1 MAEFNL
7 IQSTDFKI
15 KELVIVS
22 KYGKIDI
29 SSMFEEINIYD
40 SVFSTCVT
48 GNIII
53 TDAIGLSDML
63 LFDGTEILLVDIDK
77 GGDFFPLKRSFR
89 IYKQSNRKDI
99 NMTGETY
106 VLHFSSE
113 ELIFSNQ
120 QKISRSYNTTYA
132 EMAVSILNQDLQIP
146 IEEFKGVFD
155 SSIGVKKVIIPNLPP
170 LEAIQWIAKRAIDKN
185 NSPTFL
191 FFQNN
196 EGYNFC
202 TISSMMEREPLF
214 TVNFG
219 AKNLTDSIGS
229 EIVGARD
236 VRVITQFDFIKNT
249 KAGVYSGTFFG
260 FDPVTRTS
268 VKKKINFGDHY
279 ENSSHANQNPNLPVL
294 TNRQG
299 FSNMQMNNS
308 RQSFYLFQTNQSNSE
323 YIKEKDPTSIQ
334 KEDDTIKYVFQRKA
348 MFQNLFGQR
357 IRVVLPGN
365 FIVSSGFTLN
375 LQIPKRAVKSE
386 NDDLFDKSLYGK
398 YLIIGTRH
406 IIKYNMH
413 ETIIDV
419 VTDSTQKEFVAANEL
434 QQKQY
439 RDNY

>member
-214 TVNFG
+214 TV
-219 AKNLTDSIGS
+219 KIG
-229 EIVGARD
+229 
-236 VRVITQFDFIKNT
+236 
-249 KAGVYSGTFFG
+249 
-260 FDPVTRTS
+260 
-268 VKKKINFGDHY
+268 
-279 ENSSHANQNPNLPVL
+279 
-294 TNRQG
+294 
-299 FSNMQMNNS
+299 
-308 RQSFYLFQTNQSNSE
+308 
-323 YIKEKDPTSIQ
+323 
-334 KEDDTIKYVFQRKA
+334 
-348 MFQNLFGQR
+348 
-357 IRVVLPGN
+357 
-365 FIVSSGFTLN
+365 
-375 LQIPKRAVKSE
+375 RAHV
-386 NDDLFDKSLYGK
+386 
-398 YLIIGTRH
+398 
-406 IIKYNMH
+406 
-413 ETIIDV
+413 
-419 VTDSTQKEFVAANEL
+419 
-434 QQKQY
+434 
-439 RDNY
+439 